1 MIQQVAAGSINVSTN
16 SGLVDPIRAIQKGAP
31 LAIVRIEVQVPPYSL
46 LAKPG
51 IKSMK
56 DLKGKLI
63 SLGGA
68 KDITRI
74 FVEQMLEPNGVK
86 PGEFDMTFAG
96 ATSARFSALQAG
108 AVDAAILTPP
118 FNFHAQTAGFTL
130 LGHTVEYVDMPF
142 AGISVNTNWAA
153 ANKDTAEKLI
163 TVYND
168 SMAWL
173 YDPKNR
179 DEAVEIL
186 MKVSKIKKDDVEK
199 AYDFLI
205 GGKYFEPT
213 GKVSRSRLNKLV
225 DALKTLGRYPA
236 GFLGRDPVPA
246 GRHADRQLTCST
258 RLRQNHLAGTLSV
271 LGGLLFWELVSRL
284 LVANALFLAAPS
296 QIVYAIYQ
304 LTLTGELGRH
314 IYISSIE
321 FVDRLRDRGR
331 DRHRARLRHGQ
342 QRALQAGDAAVDFR
356 ASTRRRRSRSRRC
369 SFSGS
374 ASASGRRC
382 WW

>member
-1 MIQQVAAGSINVSTN
+1 MKRFAQGLGLLAVVAIAAPILPAPSLAQTVVTLGSVGSSSANGWPSYVAIEKGFFSAGGIKPDYVFAQSNAAVIQQVAAGSIHVSTN

-51 IKSMK
+51 IKSLK

-153 ANKDTAEKLI
+153 AHKDTAGKLI

-225 DALKTLGRYPA
+225 DALKTLGDIPQD
-236 GFLGRDPVPA
+236 F
-246 GRHADRQLTCST
+246 
-258 RLRQNHLAGTLSV
+258 SV
-271 LGGLLFWELVSRL
+271 ET
-284 LVANALFLAAPS
+284 LFLPGITQTAN
-296 QIVYAIYQ
+296 
-304 LTLTGELGRH
+304 
-314 IYISSIE
+314 
-321 FVDRLRDRGR
+321 
-331 DRHRARLRHGQ
+331 
-342 QRALQAGDAAVDFR
+342 
-356 ASTRRRRSRSRRC
+356 
-369 SFSGS
+369 
-374 ASASGRRC
+374 
-382 WW
+382 

>member
-1 MIQQVAAGSINVSTN
+1 LAQTVVTLGSVGSSSANGWPSYVAIEKGFFSAAGIKPDTVFAQSNAGVIQQVAAGSIHVSTN

-46 LAKPG
+46 LAKPA
-51 IKSMK
+51 IKTMK

-63 SLGGA
+63 SVGGA

-74 FVEQMLEPNGVK
+74 FIEQMLEPNGVK

-153 ANKDTAEKLI
+153 ANKDTAGKLI

-168 SMAWL
+168 SISWL

-213 GKVSRSRLNKLV
+213 GKVSKSRLNKLV
-225 DALKTLGRYPA
+225 DALKSLGDIPQD
-236 GFLGRDPVPA
+236 F
-246 GRHADRQLTCST
+246 
-258 RLRQNHLAGTLSV
+258 SV
-271 LGGLLFWELVSRL
+271 ET
-284 LVANALFLAAPS
+284 LFLPGITQTAN
-296 QIVYAIYQ
+296 
-304 LTLTGELGRH
+304 
-314 IYISSIE
+314 
-321 FVDRLRDRGR
+321 
-331 DRHRARLRHGQ
+331 
-342 QRALQAGDAAVDFR
+342 
-356 ASTRRRRSRSRRC
+356 
-369 SFSGS
+369 
-374 ASASGRRC
+374 
-382 WW
+382 

>member
-1 MIQQVAAGSINVSTN
+1 MSRSKRASSRPPASSPIIVFAQSNAAVIQQVAAGSINVSTN
-16 SGLVDPIRAIQKGAP
+16 SGLVDPIRAIEKGAP

-56 DLKGKLI
+56 ELKGKLI
-63 SLGGA
+63 SVGGA

-153 ANKDTAEKLI
+153 ANKGTVGKLI
-163 TVYND
+163 TVYNE

-213 GKVSRSRLNKLV
+213 GKVSKV
-225 DALKTLGRYPA
+225 EA
-236 GFLGRDPVPA
+236 
-246 GRHADRQLTCST
+246 
-258 RLRQNHLAGTLSV
+258 
-271 LGGLLFWELVSRL
+271 E
-284 LVANALFLAAPS
+284 
-296 QIVYAIYQ
+296 
-304 LTLTGELGRH
+304 
-314 IYISSIE
+314 
-321 FVDRLRDRGR
+321 
-331 DRHRARLRHGQ
+331 
-342 QRALQAGDAAVDFR
+342 QA
-356 ASTRRRRSRSRRC
+356 RRRAQELWAISRRISRSRRL
-369 SFSGS
+369 FLPGVTQI
-374 ASASGRRC
+374 AN
-382 WW
+382 

>member
-1 MIQQVAAGSINVSTN
+1 MIQQVAAGSIHVSTN

-46 LAKPG
+46 LAKSG

-56 DLKGKLI
+56 ELKGKLI
-63 SLGGA
+63 SVGGA

-130 LGHTVEYVDMPF
+130 LGHTVDYVDMPF

-153 ANKDTAEKLI
+153 ANKGTAQKLI
-163 TVYND
+163 KVYD
-168 SMAWL
+168 ESMAWL

-213 GKVSRSRLNKLV
+213 GKVSKSRLNKLV
-225 DALKTLGRYPA
+225 DALKSLGDIPQD
-236 GFLGRDPVPA
+236 FPV
-246 GRHADRQLTCST
+246 
-258 RLRQNHLAGTLSV
+258 
-271 LGGLLFWELVSRL
+271 E
-284 LVANALFLAAPS
+284 ALFLPGVTQTAN
-296 QIVYAIYQ
+296 
-304 LTLTGELGRH
+304 
-314 IYISSIE
+314 
-321 FVDRLRDRGR
+321 
-331 DRHRARLRHGQ
+331 
-342 QRALQAGDAAVDFR
+342 
-356 ASTRRRRSRSRRC
+356 
-369 SFSGS
+369 
-374 ASASGRRC
+374 
-382 WW
+382 